1 MKKLI
6 YFFAISTIVLI
17 ATISIFTVN
26 NSTSQAS
33 SLGGCHCHM
42 NEVCEHYSEWFI
54 NKENDSVHDPDAVH
68 QGCDD
73 PGSDPVVN

>member
-1 MKKLI
+1 
-6 YFFAISTIVLI
+6 
-17 ATISIFTVN
+17 
-26 NSTSQAS
+26 
-33 SLGGCHCHM
+33 M